1 MTLELNK
8 RNYKKQEVSDIIAEL
23 KAQYKNL
30 IDEQK
35 TKLNEISKENASLK
49 QENEDYKAKE
59 KLIIA
64 TLERAEKNAMELDE
78 RVKFQYALEVQKLQ
92 SFMDKMS
99 DYFDEMQEKYPLYP
113 ITKQVLT
120 VRDMVE
126 KSTDAVDTIKEID
139 EILFKHGKGF
149 NPKQKIKE
157 YIATTKNSG
166 FNLDDVLNPGE
177 LVLEELCKELGLIE
191 EKE

>member
-1 MTLELNK
+1 MELDK

-23 KAQYKNL
+23 KAQYENL
-30 IDEQK
+30 INEQK
-35 TKLNEISKENASLK
+35 TKIDEISKENASLK
-49 QENEDYKAKE
+49 QENEDYKGKE

-64 TLERAEKNAMELDE
+64 TLERAEKNSMELDE
-78 RVKFQYALEVQKLQ
+78 RVKFQYSLEMQKLQ

-99 DYFDEMQEKYPLYP
+99 DYFDKMQEKYPLYP

-120 VRDMVE
+120 VREMVE

>member
-1 MTLELNK
+1 MELNK
-8 RNYKKQEVSDIIAEL
+8 RKYKKKEVSDIIAEL
-23 KAQYKNL
+23 KAQYENL

-35 TKLNEISKENASLK
+35 TKIDEISKENASLK
-49 QENEDYKAKE
+49 QENEDYKCKE

-92 SFMDKMS
+92 NFMDKMS

-113 ITKQVLT
+113 ITKQSLL
-120 VRDMVE
+120 VRDLVE

>member
-1 MTLELNK
+1 MELNK
-8 RNYKKQEVSDIIAEL
+8 RNYKKQEVSDMLAEF
-23 KAQYKNL
+23 KAQYQNL

-35 TKLNEISKENASLK
+35 SKIDELSKENALLK
-49 QENEDYKAKE
+49 QENDDYKGKE
-59 KLIIA
+59 KLIVA
-64 TLERAEKNAMELDE
+64 TLERAEKNAMDLDE
-78 RVKFQYALEVQKLQ
+78 RVKFQYSLEVQKLQ

-99 DYFDEMQEKYPLYP
+99 DYFDELQEKYPLYP
-113 ITKQVLT
+113 ITKQVLM
-120 VRDMVE
+120 VREMVE

-157 YIATTKNSG
+157 YIATTKNNA

>member
-1 MTLELNK
+1 MELNK
-8 RNYKKQEVSDIIAEL
+8 RKYKKQEVSDIIAEL
-23 KAQYKNL
+23 KAQYENL

-35 TKLNEISKENASLK
+35 TKLNEISKENTSLK

>member
-1 MTLELNK
+1 MELNK
-8 RNYKKQEVSDIIAEL
+8 RKYKKQEVSDIIAEL
-23 KAQYKNL
+23 KAQYENL

-35 TKLNEISKENASLK
+35 TKIDEISKENASLK
-49 QENEDYKAKE
+49 QENEDYKGKE

-92 SFMDKMS
+92 NFMDKMS

-113 ITKQVLT
+113 ITKQSLL
-120 VRDMVE
+120 VRDLVE

>member
-1 MTLELNK
+1 MALELNK

-23 KAQYKNL
+23 KAQYENL